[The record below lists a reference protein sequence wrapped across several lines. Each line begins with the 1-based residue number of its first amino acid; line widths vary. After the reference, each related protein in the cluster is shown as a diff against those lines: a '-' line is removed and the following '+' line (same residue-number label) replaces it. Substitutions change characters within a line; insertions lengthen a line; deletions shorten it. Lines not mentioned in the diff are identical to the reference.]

1 MEKWTKA
8 TSYRCKHCEGEAKAR
23 KKRTEVA
30 IEPGGREGGVLAK
43 GELEEEE
50 GGAEEGDQDGVDEQE
65 GQPALLHDHHG
76 ESPEGVEGE
85 GEGPARE
92 EVVSWPGP
100 HLPVILFKGS
110 VGPFFLFND
119 I

>member
-76 ESPEGVEGE
+76 ESPEGVEGG
-85 GEGPARE
+85 GEGPAGE
-92 EVVSWPGP
+92 EVVRSAGP
-100 HLPVILFKGS
+100 QLLILYILFCCRTHG
-110 VGPFFLFND
+110 V
-119 I
+119 

>member
-1 MEKWTKA
+1 MEKRTKA

-23 KKRTEVA
+23 KKGAEVA

-50 GGAEEGDQDGVDEQE
+50 GGAEEGDQDGVDEEE

-76 ESPEGVEGE
+76 ESPEGVEGG
-85 GEGPARE
+85 GEGPACE
-92 EVVSWPGP
+92 QVVRSAGP
-100 HLPVILFKGS
+100 ELLILCIS
-110 VGPFFLFND
+110 CFFLSNSWCWS
-119 I
+119 